1 MALLNQTCRGASEFQ
16 GFFSFFGGRVFEDI
30 IFTGVGR
37 SARGIF
43 SPHYSQGQTCQR
55 DARILAPHC
64 THFDIK
70 CQLFH
75 HMNICRAGLYAPD
88 SDQSY
93 SGCKKKERRGGGEVS
108 RNVTADVP
116 VVQPPEQ
123 THQAFSVGANAGF
136 SRWDGHFPCKELMVI
151 STSCQFSSSCLWQN
165 GVGYVQ
171 SRRPVCLR
179 ARRETPFSVCM
190 SCF

>member
-1 MALLNQTCRGASEFQ
+1 MPEESSALTPQSRTNMPERCQDISTSLHTFWHKVPTVSSHEYLQSWFVCTRLRPV
-16 GFFSFFGGRVFEDI
+16 SFWM
-30 IFTGVGR
+30 
-37 SARGIF
+37 
-43 SPHYSQGQTCQR
+43 Q
-55 DARILAPHC
+55 
-64 THFDIK
+64 
-70 CQLFH
+70 
-75 HMNICRAGLYAPD
+75 
-88 SDQSY
+88 
-93 SGCKKKERRGGGEVS
+93 KKKERRRESS
-108 RNVTADVP
+108 RNVTADVL

-136 SRWDGHFPCKELMVI
+136 SRWDGYFPCKVLMVI
-151 STSCQFSSSCLWQN
+151 STFCQFSSSCLWQN